1 MARFAILTGCFAPCT
16 FKLSNIQQPVPSF
29 MQLFKVAAQWCCVI
43 IAWAFMLNG
52 GATAYALPNIQRL
65 GLKDGLSNSEVRCIF
80 QDHSGYMWFG
90 TYDGLN
96 RFDGYD
102 FRIYR
107 NQPEKPRSIIHNFI
121 NCIAEDAS
129 NNLWVGTRQGVSIL
143 NPVTEEFSPAY
154 AVGAG
159 NKAIQITSFIK
170 GIKTD
175 RPGHIF
181 IATLSNGLV
190 VIDKGKHTGRVVPYY
205 NNGKAKWDYN
215 VDALYVGPG
224 NQIYLLIGGAGL
236 FTYDATA
243 GTLKLLNPSVTGA
256 TCIYPEGNGLWIGT
270 TLGLHHYD
278 LSTGQYDR
286 LFNEFNGPLKSGR
299 ITSLQVMPDSALWV
313 STDGGGIQILDK
325 RRDKISYLQA
335 GSDEH
340 SLSSD
345 AVYALFL
352 DRDSR
357 KWIGTLRGG
366 VNVVDEVKERFVNI
380 RHNELNN
387 NSLISN
393 FVKSLYEAPDG
404 RLWIGTD
411 GGGLSIWDRQ
421 AHRFINF
428 RHDASQPG
436 TLSSNFVTSI
446 TGDKDGHTW
455 IATYGGGIDLYQ
467 PGSNTF
473 TTFRGIDRKGIA
485 SRIVFWCLYPDY
497 AGNLWASGLQ
507 DGLFLY
513 DKRSNQFRLY
523 DAALTNILS
532 MGEDRFGN
540 LWAGNFEGI
549 YKIDLKNNARKF
561 YSVGKA
567 VRSMHHADNGDMWLG
582 TEAGLLYFSA
592 SKEKVIRHYT
602 TSNGLSNNTVLA
614 ILEDAQKRLWLSTY
628 NGLCRFDPKAAG
640 FTNFFEGD
648 GLASNEFN
656 FNAALRLNNGELAFG
671 GINGL
676 TMFHPQAIL
685 PLHDAPNIVITDIK
699 INNKPVSTYPDY
711 VKISAGNAIQS
722 LEIPYDNAAV
732 AFSFAAI
739 EFTAQDR
746 IAYRYMFQGWDRG
759 WINAGKQRNALYTRL
774 APGTYTLKINCTN
787 PEGQWISRE
796 IHLRI
801 VILPPWY
808 LTIWAYIIYAMLL
821 AGLVYW
827 YLRYKFRETRLKY
840 EVQLAN
846 AAAAHQRD
854 LQEKERELNDRRVEF
869 FTGVSHEFRTPLSLI
884 INPLRDLLVKI
895 NPENRAE
902 LNIVYRNSRRLL
914 SLVDQLLLFRKADA
928 GSGILQI
935 APMDITLVC
944 REVFLCFVQQAR
956 LSVISF
962 ELNVPEEPV
971 LIYGDREKIEII
983 LFNLISNAIKYT
995 PAGKAVY
1002 VNLQSG
1008 ADDVVINVIDNGPGI
1023 SADTGKHIFEKFYR
1037 SSALGQAAKGGFGIG
1052 LFLARQFTMDH
1063 GGSLL
1068 FESEPGKGSDFCL
1081 TLLKGTA
1088 HYPPDV
1094 AAAADI
1100 ADLSPLL
1107 REMVEEQPVASQ
1119 GSPINDIDF
1128 EAEKIFTDKQRVL
1141 IIDDDSEIRA
1151 YIRSI
1156 LESRYIVYEADN
1168 GLTGLQKAKE
1178 KQPDLII
1185 CDVMMPGLNGIEL
1198 CSTIKQDQQLSH
1210 IPMILLTASSSAE
1223 NKIKGLESGAD
1234 DYISK
1239 PFDKD
1244 VLIARIANLLQ
1255 NRSNLQSYFYN
1266 TITLKS
1272 VNVTI
1277 SNEYKHF
1284 LEKCIEIVE
1293 QHITDENFNIKIL
1306 ASEIG
1311 MSHSN
1316 LYRKIKSLSG
1326 HTVNSF
1332 IRYIRLRKA
1341 AELLIQS
1348 DMNVNEVAI
1357 ETGFNS
1363 IKYFRDQFFKL
1374 FGANPSDF
1382 LKQKRPVFKK
1392 KNNLIN

>member
-1 MARFAILTGCFAPCT
+1 MRPFKAAAR
-16 FKLSNIQQPVPSF
+16 
-29 MQLFKVAAQWCCVI
+29 WCCVI
-43 IAWAFMLNG
+43 ILGALILNSN
-52 GATAYALPNIQRL
+52 AAALALPNIQRL

-80 QDHSGYMWFG
+80 QDYSGYMWFG

-96 RFDGYD
+96 RFNGYD

-107 NQPEKPRSIIHNFI
+107 NQPEKQQSIIHNFI
-121 NCIAEDAS
+121 NCIAEDAA
-129 NNLWVGTRQGVSIL
+129 NNLWVGTRQGISIL

-154 AVGAG
+154 AILAG
-159 NKAIQITSFIK
+159 KETPVTSFIRD
-170 GIKTD
+170 IKTD
-175 RPGHIF
+175 HSGRIF
-181 IATLSNGLV
+181 IASLSNGLIV
-190 VIDKGKHTGRVVPYY
+190 MDKGKRTGHVIPYY
-205 NNGKAKWDYN
+205 ENGKAVQGYSVN
-215 VDALYVGPG
+215 ALYVGPG
-224 NQIYLLIGGAGL
+224 DEIYALISAAGL
-236 FTYDATA
+236 FKYDAA
-243 GTLKLLNPSVTGA
+243 HGSLKLLNPSVTGA
-256 TCIYPEGNGLWIGT
+256 TCIYPEGNGLWVGT
-270 TLGLHHYD
+270 TQGLHHYD
-278 LSTGQYDR
+278 FKTGQYDR
-286 LFNEFNGPLKSGR
+286 LFDEFNGPFKSGR
-299 ITSLQVMPDSALWV
+299 ITSLQVMPDSTLWV
-313 STDGGGIQILDK
+313 STDGGGIQILDS
-325 RRDKISYLQA
+325 RRDKISYLPA

-340 SLSSD
+340 SLSSG

-352 DRDSR
+352 DREGR

-366 VNVVDEVKERFVNI
+366 VNVIDEVKERFVNI
-380 RHNELNN
+380 RHNDLNA

-421 AHRFINF
+421 AHHFTNF

-446 TGDKDGHTW
+446 AGDREGRTW
-455 IATYGGGIDLYQ
+455 IATYGGGINLYQ

-473 TTFRGIDRKGIA
+473 TTFRGIDRQGVA
-485 SRIVFWCLYPDY
+485 SRIVFWCLYLDH

-513 DKRSNQFRLY
+513 DKHNNQFRLY

-532 MGEDRFGN
+532 MGEDHFGN
-540 LWAGNFEGI
+540 LWAGNFEGV
-549 YKIDLKNNARKF
+549 YKIDQKSNSRKF
-561 YSVGKA
+561 YPVGKA
-567 VRSMHHADNGDMWLG
+567 VRSMQKAGNGDMWLG

-592 SKEKVIRHYT
+592 SKEKIIRHYT

-628 NGLCRFDPKAAG
+628 NGLCRFDPKAVS
-640 FTNFFEGD
+640 FTNFFESD

-656 FNAALRLNNGELAFG
+656 FNAGLRLNNGQLAFG
-671 GINGL
+671 GINGV

-685 PLHDAPNIVITDIK
+685 PLHDIPNIVVTDIK
-699 INNKPVSTYPDY
+699 INNKPISTYPDY
-711 VKISAGNAIQS
+711 VKTDAGNVIRS
-722 LEIPYDNAAV
+722 LEVPYDQASIAV
-732 AFSFAAI
+732 SFAAI

-746 IAYRYMFQGWDRG
+746 IGYRYTLQGWDRG
-759 WINAGKQRNALYTRL
+759 WVYAAHQRNALYTRL
-774 APGTYTLKINCTN
+774 EPGTYTLKINCTN
-787 PEGQWISRE
+787 AEGQWISRE
-796 IHLRI
+796 IHLHI
-801 VILPPWY
+801 IILPPWY
-808 LTIWAYIIYAMLL
+808 RTIWAYLIYAMLL
-821 AGLVYW
+821 AGVVYW
-827 YLRYKFRETRLKY
+827 YLRYRFRETRLKY

-884 INPLRDLLVKI
+884 INPLRDLLAKI
-895 NPENRAE
+895 GPENRAE

-914 SLVDQLLLFRKADA
+914 SLVDQLLLFRKADSGA
-928 GSGILQI
+928 GILQI

-956 LSVISF
+956 LSGISF
-962 ELNVPEEPV
+962 ELKVPEEPV

-995 PAGKAVY
+995 PAGKAVC
-1002 VNLQSG
+1002 VGLQSG
-1008 ADDVVINVIDNGPGI
+1008 PDEVVINVIDNGPGI
-1023 SADTGKHIFEKFYR
+1023 SPEAGKHIFEKFYR
-1037 SSALGQAAKGGFGIG
+1037 SNTHGQAAKGGFGIG
-1052 LFLARQFTMDH
+1052 LFLARQFTIDH
-1063 GGSLL
+1063 GGSLT
-1068 FESEPGKGSDFCL
+1068 FESGPGKGSDFCL
-1081 TLLKGTA
+1081 TLLKGKA
-1088 HYPPDV
+1088 HYSPDV
-1094 AAAADI
+1094 AAAADA

-1107 REMVEEQPVASQ
+1107 REMVEDQPGIAEASQ
-1119 GSPINDIDF
+1119 INDIDF
-1128 EAEKIFTDKQRVL
+1128 EADKIFTDKQRILV
-1141 IIDDDSEIRA
+1141 IDDDSEIRS
-1151 YIRSI
+1151 YICSI
-1156 LESRYIVYEADN
+1156 LESRYRVYEADN

-1198 CSTIKQDQQLSH
+1198 CSTIKQDQQLSY

-1244 VLIARIANLLQ
+1244 VLVARIANLLQ

-1272 VNVTI
+1272 VNITI
-1277 SNEYKHF
+1277 SDEYKNF

-1392 KNNLIN
+1392 NKNIIN

>member
-1 MARFAILTGCFAPCT
+1 
-16 FKLSNIQQPVPSF
+16 
-29 MQLFKVAAQWCCVI
+29 MQLFKAAARCCVI
-43 IAWAFMLNG
+43 IIGAFILSG
-52 GATAYALPNIQRL
+52 PAVVFALPNIQRL

-107 NQPEKPRSIIHNFI
+107 NQPEKPHSIIHNFI
-121 NCIAEDAS
+121 NCIAEDAAD
-129 NNLWVGTRQGVSIL
+129 NLWVGTRQGISIL
-143 NPVTEEFSPAY
+143 NPVTEEFSPVY
-154 AVGAG
+154 AAGAG
-159 NKAIQITSFIK
+159 NKAMPVTSFIK
-170 GIKTD
+170 HIKTD
-175 RPGHIF
+175 RSGHIF
-181 IATLSNGLV
+181 IATLSNGLIV
-190 VIDKGKHTGRVVPYY
+190 MDKGKQTGRVIPYH
-205 NNGKAKWDYN
+205 NNGKIVWNYN
-215 VDALYVGPG
+215 VDALYAGPG
-224 NQIYLLIGGAGL
+224 NYIYLLIDGAGL
-236 FTYDATA
+236 FTYDVAS
-243 GTLKLLNPSVTGA
+243 GTLKVLNTSVTMA
-256 TCIYPEGNGLWIGT
+256 TCIYPENNGLWIGT

-278 LSTGQYDR
+278 LHTGRYDR
-286 LFNEFNGPLKSGR
+286 LLNEFNGPLKSGR
-299 ITSLQVMPDSALWV
+299 ITSLQTMPDSTLWV

-352 DRDSR
+352 DRDDR

-366 VNVVDEVKERFVNI
+366 VNVIDEVKERFVNV
-380 RHNELNN
+380 RHNDLNS

-421 AHRFINF
+421 SHRFTNF
-428 RHDASQPG
+428 RHDGSRPG

-446 TGDKDGHTW
+446 AGDKDGRTW

-467 PGSNTF
+467 PGSDTF
-473 TTFRGIDRKGIA
+473 TIFRGIDRKGVA
-485 SRIVFWCLYPDY
+485 SRIVFWCLYPDGS
-497 AGNLWASGLQ
+497 GNLWASGLQ

-513 DKRSNQFRLY
+513 DKQSNQFRLY
-523 DAALTNILS
+523 DAALTNVLS
-532 MGEDRFGN
+532 MAEDRFGN
-540 LWAGNFEGI
+540 LWAGNFEGV
-549 YKIDLKNNARKF
+549 YKINLKSNAHKF

-567 VRSMHHADNGDMWLG
+567 VRSMHRADNGDMWLG

-592 SKEKVIRHYT
+592 STEKVTHSYT
-602 TSNGLSNNTVLA
+602 TGHGLSNNTVLA
-614 ILEDAQKRLWLSTY
+614 ILEDEQKRLWLSTY
-628 NGLCRFDPKAAG
+628 NGLCRFDPKTG
-640 FTNFFEGD
+640 SFTNFFESD

-676 TMFHPQAIL
+676 TMFHPRAIL
-685 PLHDAPNIVITDIK
+685 PLHDAPNIIITDIK
-699 INNKPVSTYPDY
+699 INNKPVSAYPDY
-711 VKISAGNAIQS
+711 IKTGAGNVIQS
-722 LEIPYDNAAV
+722 LEIPYDNASV

-746 IAYRYMFQGWDRG
+746 IGYRYMLQGWDRG

-774 APGTYTLKINCTN
+774 APGTYILKINCTN
-787 PEGQWISRE
+787 PEGQWISWE
-796 IHLRI
+796 IHLSI

-808 LTIWAYIIYAMLL
+808 RTIWAYIAYAMLL
-821 AGLVYW
+821 AGIVYW

-854 LQEKERELNDRRVEF
+854 LQEKERELNERRVEF

-895 NPENRAE
+895 SPENRSE

-928 GSGILQI
+928 GSGALQI
-935 APMDITLVC
+935 ASMDIVLVC

-956 LSVISF
+956 LSAISF

-995 PAGKAVY
+995 PAGKSVC
-1002 VNLQSG
+1002 VNLRSEPEE
-1008 ADDVVINVIDNGPGI
+1008 VVINVTDNGPGI
-1023 SADTGKHIFEKFYR
+1023 SAEAGKHIFEKFYR
-1037 SSALGQAAKGGFGIG
+1037 SNAHGQAAKGGFGIG
-1052 LFLARQFTMDH
+1052 LFLARQFTKDH

-1094 AAAADI
+1094 AAAADA

-1107 REMVEEQPVASQ
+1107 REMVEEQPAMYEAS
-1119 GSPINDIDF
+1119 PVNDIGF
-1128 EAEKIFTDKQRVL
+1128 EADNIFTDKQRIL

-1151 YIRSI
+1151 YICSI
-1156 LESRYIVYEADN
+1156 LETRYIVYEANN

-1198 CSTIKQDQQLSH
+1198 CATIKQDQQLSH

-1223 NKIKGLESGAD
+1223 SKIKGLESGAD

-1244 VLIARIANLLQ
+1244 VLVARIANLLQ

-1272 VNVTI
+1272 INVTI
-1277 SNEYKHF
+1277 SDEYKHF

-1392 KNNLIN
+1392 RNNVIN

>member
-1 MARFAILTGCFAPCT
+1 MKP
-16 FKLSNIQQPVPSF
+16 
-29 MQLFKVAAQWCCVI
+29 FKVAARWCYI
-43 IAWAFMLNG
+43 IIFGALLFNRGTTAF
-52 GATAYALPNIQRL
+52 ALPNIQRL
-65 GLKDGLSNSEVRCIF
+65 GLKEGLSNSEVRCIF

-107 NQPEKPRSIIHNFI
+107 NQPENQHSIIHNFI
-121 NCIAEDAS
+121 NCITEDAA
-129 NNLWVGTRQGVSIL
+129 NNLWVGTRQGISIL
-143 NPVTEEFSPAY
+143 NPLTEEFSPAY
-154 AVGAG
+154 VTSAG
-159 NKAIQITSFIK
+159 NKAAPLTSFIK
-170 GIKTD
+170 DIKTD
-175 RPGHIF
+175 RRGHIF
-181 IATLSNGLV
+181 IATLSNGLIV
-190 VIDKGKHTGRVVPYY
+190 MDKGKRTGRVIPYY
-205 NNGKAKWDYN
+205 SNGKAVRSYN
-215 VDALYVGPG
+215 VGALYVGPG
-224 NQIYLLIGGAGL
+224 GQVYVMISAAGL
-236 FTYDATA
+236 FTYDTVHC
-243 GTLKLLNPSVTGA
+243 TLKLLNSSVTGA
-256 TCIYPEGNGLWIGT
+256 TCIYSEGNSLWVGST
-270 TLGLHHYD
+270 QGLHHFD
-278 LSTGQYDR
+278 IKIRQYDR
-286 LFNEFNGPLKSGR
+286 LFDELNGTFKSGR
-299 ITSLQVMPDSALWV
+299 ITSLQTMPDSTLWV

-325 RRDKISYLQA
+325 KRDKISYLQA

-352 DRDSR
+352 DRDGR

-366 VNVVDEVKERFVNI
+366 INVIDEVKERFANI
-380 RHNELNN
+380 RHNDLNS

-393 FVKSLYEAPDG
+393 FVKSLYEAADG

-421 AHRFINF
+421 AHRFTNF
-428 RHDASQPG
+428 RHDGSKPG

-446 TGDKDGHTW
+446 AGDKDGRIW
-455 IATYGGGIDLYQ
+455 IATYGGGINLYQ
-467 PGSNTF
+467 PGSKSF
-473 TTFRGIDRKGIA
+473 TTFKGIDRNGVA
-485 SRIVFWCLYPDY
+485 SQIVFWYLYQDHL
-497 AGNLWASGLQ
+497 GNLWASGLQ
-507 DGLFLY
+507 GGLFLFN
-513 DKRSNQFRLY
+513 KHNNQFCLY
-523 DAALTNILS
+523 DAALINILS
-532 MGEDRFGN
+532 MAEDRVGN
-540 LWAGNFEGI
+540 LWAGNFEGV
-549 YKIDLKNNARKF
+549 YKINLQNNARKF
-561 YSVGKA
+561 YPVGKA
-567 VRSMHHADNGDMWLG
+567 VRSMHDAANGDMWLG

-592 SKEKVIRHYT
+592 SKEKVTRHYT
-602 TSNGLSNNTVLA
+602 TNNGLSNNTVLG
-614 ILEDAQKRLWLSTY
+614 ILEDQQKRLWLSTY
-628 NGLCRFDPKAAG
+628 NGLCRFDPKENSL
-640 FTNFFEGD
+640 TNFFEGD

-676 TMFHPQAIL
+676 TVFHPRQIL
-685 PLHDAPNIVITDIK
+685 PLYDAPNIVITDIK
-699 INNKPVSTYPDY
+699 INNKPVSNYRNY
-711 VKISAGNAIQS
+711 VKTGAGNAIQS
-722 LEIPYDNAAV
+722 LEVPYDDASV

-746 IAYRYMFQGWDRG
+746 IAYRYMLQGWDRG

-808 LTIWAYIIYAMLL
+808 RTIWAYLVYVMLL
-821 AGLVYW
+821 AGIVYW

-884 INPLRDLLVKI
+884 INPLRDLLAKI
-895 NPENRAE
+895 PPENRAE
-902 LNIVYRNSRRLL
+902 LNIVYRNSKRLL

-944 REVFLCFVQQAR
+944 REVFLCFVQQTR
-956 LSVISF
+956 ISDISF
-962 ELNVPEEPV
+962 ELNVPEERV

-995 PAGKAVY
+995 PAGKAVC
-1002 VNLQSG
+1002 VTLQSREHE
-1008 ADDVVINVIDNGPGI
+1008 VMINVIDNGPGI
-1023 SADTGKHIFEKFYR
+1023 TEETGKHIFEKFYR
-1037 SSALGQAAKGGFGIG
+1037 SNAQGLAAKGGFGIG
-1052 LFLARQFTMDH
+1052 LFLARQFTTDH

-1068 FESEPGKGSDFCL
+1068 FKSEPGKGSDFCL

-1088 HYPPDV
+1088 HFPPDV
-1094 AAAADI
+1094 AAAADT

-1107 REMVEEQPVASQ
+1107 REMVEDHAVVPQAALA
-1119 GSPINDIDF
+1119 INIDF
-1128 EAEKIFTDKQRVL
+1128 DAEKIFTDKQRVL
-1141 IIDDDSEIRA
+1141 VIDDDYEIRA
-1151 YIRSI
+1151 YICSI
-1156 LESRYIVYEADN
+1156 LENRYIIYEADN

-1198 CSTIKQDQQLSH
+1198 CSTIKQDQQLSY

-1244 VLIARIANLLQ
+1244 VLI
-1255 NRSNLQSYFYN
+1255 
-1266 TITLKS
+1266 
-1272 VNVTI
+1272 
-1277 SNEYKHF
+1277 
-1284 LEKCIEIVE
+1284 
-1293 QHITDENFNIKIL
+1293 
-1306 ASEIG
+1306 
-1311 MSHSN
+1311 
-1316 LYRKIKSLSG
+1316 
-1326 HTVNSF
+1326 
-1332 IRYIRLRKA
+1332 
-1341 AELLIQS
+1341 
-1348 DMNVNEVAI
+1348 
-1357 ETGFNS
+1357 
-1363 IKYFRDQFFKL
+1363 
-1374 FGANPSDF
+1374 
-1382 LKQKRPVFKK
+1382 
-1392 KNNLIN
+1392 

>member
-1 MARFAILTGCFAPCT
+1 MLYCIRT

-29 MQLFKVAAQWCCVI
+29 MQPFKAAAWWYYTAIVVVLMLTGNVAV
-43 IAWAFMLNG
+43 
-52 GATAYALPNIQRL
+52 YALPNVQRL

-80 QDHSGYMWFG
+80 QDHSGYIWFG

-107 NQPEKPRSIIHNFI
+107 NQPENQHSIIHNFI
-121 NCIAEDAS
+121 NCIAEDAA
-129 NNLWVGTRQGVSIL
+129 NNLWVGTRQGISIL

-154 AVGAG
+154 TTSAG
-159 NKAIQITSFIK
+159 NKAVPVTSFIK
-170 GIKTD
+170 DIKTD
-175 RPGHIF
+175 RSGHIF
-181 IATLSNGLV
+181 IATLSNGLIV
-190 VIDKGKHTGRVVPYY
+190 MDNGKRTGNIIPYY
-205 NNGKAKWDYN
+205 DHGKAVRSYN
-215 VDALYVGPG
+215 VSALYVGPG
-224 NQIYLLIGGAGL
+224 SQVYVLISAAGL
-236 FTYDATA
+236 FTYDTVQ
-243 GTLKLLNPSVTGA
+243 GTLKLLNSSVTGA
-256 TCIYPEGNGLWIGT
+256 TCIYSEGNSLWVGST
-270 TLGLHHYD
+270 QGLHHYD
-278 LSTGQYDR
+278 LRSGRYDR
-286 LFNEFNGPLKSGR
+286 LFDELNGAFKSGR
-299 ITSLQVMPDSALWV
+299 ITSLQTMPDSTLWV

-325 RRDKISYLQA
+325 KRDKINYLQA

-352 DRDSR
+352 DRDGR

-366 VNVVDEVKERFVNI
+366 INVIDEVKERFVNV
-380 RHNELNN
+380 RHDDLNS

-421 AHRFINF
+421 AHRFTNF
-428 RHDASQPG
+428 RHDGSKPG

-446 TGDKDGHTW
+446 TADKDGRIW

-473 TTFRGIDRKGIA
+473 TSFRGIDSNGIA
-485 SRIVFWCLYPDY
+485 SRIVFWYLYPDH

-513 DKRSNQFRLY
+513 DKRSNQFRQY

-532 MGEDRFGN
+532 IEEDRSGN
-540 LWAGNFEGI
+540 LWAGNFEGV
-549 YKIDLKNNARKF
+549 YKINLQNNKRKF
-561 YSVGKA
+561 YPVGKA
-567 VRSMHHADNGDMWLG
+567 VRSMHRTDNGDMWLG
-582 TEAGLLYFSA
+582 TEAGLMYFSA

-602 TSNGLSNNTVLA
+602 TGNGLSNNMVLA
-614 ILEDAQKRLWLSTY
+614 ILQDQQKRLWLSTY
-628 NGLCRFDPKAAG
+628 NGLCRFDPKENS

-656 FNAALRLNNGELAFG
+656 FNAGLRLNNGELAFG

-676 TMFHPQAIL
+676 TVFHPQQIL

-699 INNKPVSTYPDY
+699 INNKPISNYPNY
-711 VKISAGNAIQS
+711 VMTGARNAIQS
-722 LEIPYDNAAV
+722 LEIPYDNASV

-746 IAYRYMFQGWDRG
+746 IAYRYMLQGWDRG

-796 IHLRI
+796 IHLGI
-801 VILPPWY
+801 IILPPWY
-808 LTIWAYIIYAMLL
+808 RTIWAYLIYALLL
-821 AGLVYW
+821 AGIVYW

-846 AAAAHQRD
+846 AAAAHQRN

-884 INPLRDLLVKI
+884 INPLKDLLAKI
-895 NPENRAE
+895 APENRAE

-956 LSVISF
+956 LSGLSF

-995 PAGKAVY
+995 PAGKV
-1002 VNLQSG
+1002 VCVTLQPEEHK
-1008 ADDVVINVIDNGPGI
+1008 VVINVIDNGPGI
-1023 SADTGKHIFEKFYR
+1023 PEETGKHIFEKFYR
-1037 SSALGQAAKGGFGIG
+1037 STAQGQAAKGGFGIG
-1052 LFLARQFTMDH
+1052 LFLARQFTTDH
-1063 GGSLL
+1063 GGSLS

-1088 HYPPDV
+1088 HFPPDV
-1094 AAAADI
+1094 AAAADT

-1107 REMVEEQPVASQ
+1107 REMVEEQPVISQ
-1119 GSPINDIDF
+1119 VNPINDIDF

-1141 IIDDDSEIRA
+1141 VIDDDSEIRA
-1151 YIRSI
+1151 YICSI
-1156 LESRYIVYEADN
+1156 LESRYIIYEASN
-1168 GLTGLQKAKE
+1168 GLAGLQKAKE

-1198 CSTIKQDQQLSH
+1198 CSTIKQDQQLSY

-1272 VNVTI
+1272 NNVTI
-1277 SNEYKHF
+1277 SDEYKHF

-1326 HTVNSF
+1326 HTVNGF

-1382 LKQKRPVFKK
+1382 LKQKRPMFKK
-1392 KNNLIN
+1392 RKNTIN

>member
-1 MARFAILTGCFAPCT
+1 MRPFKSAAR
-16 FKLSNIQQPVPSF
+16 
-29 MQLFKVAAQWCCVI
+29 WCCVI
-43 IAWAFMLNG
+43 ILGALILNSN
-52 GATAYALPNIQRL
+52 AAALALPNIQRL

-107 NQPEKPRSIIHNFI
+107 NQPEKQHSIIHNFI
-121 NCIAEDAS
+121 NCIAEDAA
-129 NNLWVGTRQGVSIL
+129 NNLWVGTRQGISIL

-154 AVGAG
+154 AILAG
-159 NKAIQITSFIK
+159 KETPVTSFIRD
-170 GIKTD
+170 IKTD
-175 RPGHIF
+175 RSGHIF
-181 IATLSNGLV
+181 IATLSNGLIV
-190 VIDKGKHTGRVVPYY
+190 MDKGKRTGRVIPYY
-205 NNGKAKWDYN
+205 DNGKAVQSYN
-215 VDALYVGPG
+215 VSALYVGPG
-224 NQIYLLIGGAGL
+224 NQVFALISGAGL
-236 FTYDATA
+236 FTYDAVH
-243 GTLKLLNPSVTGA
+243 GTLKLLNTSVTGA
-256 TCIYPEGNGLWIGT
+256 TCIYPEGNGLWVGT
-270 TLGLHHYD
+270 TQGLHHYD
-278 LSTGQYDR
+278 FKTGQYDR
-286 LFNEFNGPLKSGR
+286 LFDEFSGPFKSGR
-299 ITSLQVMPDSALWV
+299 ITSLQVMPDSTLWV
-313 STDGGGIQILDK
+313 STDGGGIQIMDK
-325 RRDKISYLQA
+325 GRDKITYLPA

-352 DRDSR
+352 DREGR

-366 VNVVDEVKERFVNI
+366 VNVIDEVKERFINI
-380 RHNELNN
+380 RHNDLNA

-421 AHRFINF
+421 AHRFTNF

-446 TGDKDGHTW
+446 AGDREGRTW
-455 IATYGGGIDLYQ
+455 IATYGGGINLYQ

-473 TTFRGIDRKGIA
+473 TTFRGVDRQGAA
-485 SRIVFWCLYPDY
+485 SRIVFWCLYLDHS
-497 AGNLWASGLQ
+497 GNLWASGLQ
-507 DGLFLY
+507 DGLFLF
-513 DKRSNQFRLY
+513 DKHNNQFRLY

-532 MGEDRFGN
+532 MGEDHFGN
-540 LWAGNFEGI
+540 LWAGNFEGV
-549 YKIDLKNNARKF
+549 YKIDQKSNAHKF
-561 YSVGKA
+561 YPVGKA
-567 VRSMHHADNGDMWLG
+567 VRSMQKAGNGDMWLG

-592 SKEKVIRHYT
+592 SKEKIIHHYT

-628 NGLCRFDPKAAG
+628 NGLCRFDPKAVS
-640 FTNFFEGD
+640 FTNFFESD

-656 FNAALRLNNGELAFG
+656 FNAGLRLNNGQLAFG
-671 GINGL
+671 GINGV

-685 PLHDAPNIVITDIK
+685 PLHDIPNIVITDIK
-699 INNKPVSTYPDY
+699 INNKPISTYPDY
-711 VKISAGNAIQS
+711 VKTDAGNVIRS
-722 LEIPYDNAAV
+722 LEVPYDQASIAV
-732 AFSFAAI
+732 SFAAI

-746 IAYRYMFQGWDRG
+746 IGYRYMLQGWDRG
-759 WINAGKQRNALYTRL
+759 WVYAARQRNALYTRL
-774 APGTYTLKINCTN
+774 EPGTYTLKINCTN
-787 PEGQWISRE
+787 AEGQWISRE
-796 IHLRI
+796 IHLHI
-801 VILPPWY
+801 IILPPWY
-808 LTIWAYIIYAMLL
+808 RTVWAFLIYAMLL
-821 AGLVYW
+821 AAVVYW
-827 YLRYKFRETRLKY
+827 YLRYRFRETRLKY

-884 INPLRDLLVKI
+884 INPLRDLLAKI
-895 NPENRAE
+895 GPENRAE

-914 SLVDQLLLFRKADA
+914 SLVDQLLLFRKADSGA
-928 GSGILQI
+928 GILQI

-956 LSVISF
+956 LSGISF

-995 PAGKAVY
+995 LAGKAVR
-1002 VNLQSG
+1002 VGLQPG
-1008 ADDVVINVIDNGPGI
+1008 PDEVVINVIDNGPGI
-1023 SADTGKHIFEKFYR
+1023 SPEAGKHIFEKFYR
-1037 SSALGQAAKGGFGIG
+1037 SNTHGQAAKGGFGIG
-1052 LFLARQFTMDH
+1052 LFLARQFTIDH
-1063 GGSLL
+1063 GGSLT
-1068 FESEPGKGSDFCL
+1068 FESGPGKGSDFCL

-1088 HYPPDV
+1088 HYSPDV
-1094 AAAADI
+1094 AAAADA

-1107 REMVEEQPVASQ
+1107 REMVEDQPGIAETGQ
-1119 GSPINDIDF
+1119 INDIDF
-1128 EAEKIFTDKQRVL
+1128 EADKIFTDKQRILV
-1141 IIDDDSEIRA
+1141 IDDDSEIRS
-1151 YIRSI
+1151 YICSI
-1156 LESRYIVYEADN
+1156 LENRYRVYEADN

-1198 CSTIKQDQQLSH
+1198 CSTIKQDQQLSY

-1244 VLIARIANLLQ
+1244 VLVARIANLLQ

-1277 SNEYKHF
+1277 SDEYKHF

-1392 KNNLIN
+1392 NKNIIN